1 MWVRMGMVVTALL
14 LAAGCGSSTVSSG
27 PKPTYAAPASTGVE
41 CGTAMSVNG
50 TEVTVT
56 AADNGR
62 RVCLGRQGTVRVS
75 LPGTPAAPVTVSGAA
90 LVEVSD
96 HVFRGESAGSAVL
109 VSTIPTCPSP
119 PAPPGGVHCLA
130 LLAWQVTVVVR

>member
-1 MWVRMGMVVTALL
+1 MRVRTGMVVTALL
-14 LAAGCGSSTVSSG
+14 LAVGCGSGAVSSG
-27 PKPTYAAPASTGVE
+27 SEPTDTAPASTSAD
-41 CGTAMSVNG
+41 CGTATPVNG

-56 AADNGR
+56 AADNGH

-90 LVEVSD
+90 LAEVSD
-96 HVFRGESAGSAVL
+96 HVFRGVSAGSADL
-109 VSTIPTCPSP
+109 ASTIPACPS
-119 PAPPGGVHCLA
+119 PAPPGGAHCLA